1 MSSSSSVDLG
11 LVCVCVCV
19 YKLEIPRLTFRVLI
33 SANEDAYRLKE
44 RRFPDQSAWYGLHTV
59 VIIKDAYVCFV
70 VGIWLH
76 LSYICA

>member
-1 MSSSSSVDLG
+1 MDLG

-19 YKLEIPRLTFRVLI
+19 QTRNSKLTFRVLI